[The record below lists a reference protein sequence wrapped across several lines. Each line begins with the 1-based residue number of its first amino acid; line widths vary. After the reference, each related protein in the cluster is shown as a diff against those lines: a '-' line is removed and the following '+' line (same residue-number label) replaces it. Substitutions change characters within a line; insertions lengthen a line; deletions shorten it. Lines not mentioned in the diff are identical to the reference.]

1 MCLKNL
7 LAVLLCF
14 VSSFLFS
21 QAQPDPSKTQQFLH
35 YKELVNTSDS
45 NLEFNSTKLL
55 ELAQTKEELTF
66 ANFIK
71 GTYMYRQ
78 GEYVNAIFYLEKAD
92 QLGKGNAPID
102 MQRGYI
108 NTLVILY
115 RRAGLIQQSNEA
127 WEREQELI
135 KKSKNPYKEAEYY
148 YNLSKLKDIDEAYCE
163 AATARKKFLSLIPL
177 NIQKKDPDYI
187 FATYAQL
194 GFAQVKC
201 GSINEGKKSLDYAK
215 SLFSGNL
222 KETNPTLL
230 EIYELARALIS
241 IEEKNSEESKTYFD
255 SAYNIAKNKNTYP
268 IVKLILMERLEA
280 NFDPP
285 KEQLSYSKE
294 VDVITK
300 KERLNSRDLIKYE
313 FQKSKVKLKQQEG
326 KTQLW
331 ISLSILSTLFLL
343 SIVYF
348 INKRNKKLKQAYLKI
363 IEDLNKKSDKEKQTS
378 TQKNTSSIE
387 SDVQNENG
395 SKEIEN
401 ESEIVKQLE
410 QLEKKNFFTAKNMSA
425 AKLAVLLKITPRNLS
440 YLLKKHRNED
450 FYNYL
455 NNIRIE
461 YISKELKENPK
472 LLNYKIA
479 AISDMCGYSSHSQF
493 ATNFKTKTGIS
504 PSQYIQFLRKEEK

>member
-1 MCLKNL
+1 M
-7 LAVLLCF
+7 
-14 VSSFLFS
+14 
-21 QAQPDPSKTQQFLH
+21 
-35 YKELVNTSDS
+35 
-45 NLEFNSTKLL
+45 
-55 ELAQTKEELTF
+55 
-66 ANFIK
+66 
-71 GTYMYRQ
+71 
-78 GEYVNAIFYLEKAD
+78 
-92 QLGKGNAPID
+92 
-102 MQRGYI
+102 
-108 NTLVILY
+108 
-115 RRAGLIQQSNEA
+115 
-127 WEREQELI
+127 
-135 KKSKNPYKEAEYY
+135 
-148 YNLSKLKDIDEAYCE
+148 
-163 AATARKKFLSLIPL
+163 
-177 NIQKKDPDYI
+177 
-187 FATYAQL
+187 
-194 GFAQVKC
+194 
-201 GSINEGKKSLDYAK
+201 DYAK

-255 SAYNIAKNKNTYP
+255 SAYSIAKNKNTYP

-504 PSQYIQFLRKEEK
+504 PSQYIQSLRKEEK